1 MHDAGGN
8 GDHADD
14 LEPDRLART
23 TGSLR
28 IHGPGV
34 VPGADQPARLAR
46 AEAQVPAADGVTSR
60 CMAGELVTERSPAG
74 GLVDSYLVALERA
87 PEEPARGP
95 ERLVLGGRFAAP
107 PNRLPLRAALP
118 RQAP

>member
-1 MHDAGGN
+1 M
-8 GDHADD
+8 
-14 LEPDRLART
+14 
-23 TGSLR
+23 
-28 IHGPGV
+28 
-34 VPGADQPARLAR
+34 
-46 AEAQVPAADGVTSR
+46 
-60 CMAGELVTERSPAG
+60 TERSPAG